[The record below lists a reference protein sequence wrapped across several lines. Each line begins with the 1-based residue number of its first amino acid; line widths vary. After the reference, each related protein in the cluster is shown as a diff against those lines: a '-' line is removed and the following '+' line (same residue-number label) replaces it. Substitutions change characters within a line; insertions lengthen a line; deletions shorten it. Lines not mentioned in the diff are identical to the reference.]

1 MNVHGDSNHQNWAEP
16 SDTHW
21 RIATVRRWNLHLG
34 GKDFCCKSQWWAV
47 KILSGF
53 FLNGDFR
60 FQKIGKSTALEHF
73 SLQQFP
79 TLLLFEKKWT
89 QLRIPTI
96 PLRQSCQVESQQS
109 SPKFAAP
116 GMLIFFNQGLVK
128 RQGKYVPANS
138 ENCSQGQ
145 LPEGAFPE
153 PESVLTNKTYK
164 KEQEQW

>member
-21 RIATVRRWNLHLG
+21 RIATVRRWNLHLDE
-34 GKDFCCKSQWWAV
+34 KDFCCKSQWWAI

-53 FLNGDFR
+53 FFEW
-60 FQKIGKSTALEHF
+60 KSPDLEHF
-73 SLQQFP
+73 LLQQFP
-79 TLLLFEKKWT
+79 TLFWMCA
-89 QLRIPTI
+89 QLRIQPS
-96 PLRQSCQVESQQS
+96 LWDKVAKLSLSKVHQS
-109 SPKFAAP
+109 SQRLGWLFSTNKTT
-116 GMLIFFNQGLVK
+116 QGLLK